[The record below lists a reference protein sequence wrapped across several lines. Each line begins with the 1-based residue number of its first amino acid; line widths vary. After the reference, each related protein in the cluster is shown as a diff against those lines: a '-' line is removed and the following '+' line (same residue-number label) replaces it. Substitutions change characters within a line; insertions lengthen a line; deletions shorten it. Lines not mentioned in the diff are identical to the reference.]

1 MTIPPREKQI
11 TSVGILVNGVEL
23 YPASVF
29 DEEIFFGQIDS
40 IEVTNAGKDFDVING
55 PPLIIQD
62 QSLVV
67 GLLHLQM
74 LLDHLK
80 KLISPGIGYQ
90 EKPKITVSGGNG
102 VGAVLESN
110 FVKGR
115 IVSSFKGFDG
125 NGVNVASDTIDFP
138 DPHNFELGEEVIY
151 ESNNNVAVGGI
162 VDKSSYF
169 ARPIDN
175 KTISLHS
182 SRSDAVS
189 GINTVNIGSV
199 SNGFH
204 SFKTLKG

>member
-11 TSVGILVNGVEL
+11 TKLVGILVNGVEL

-62 QSLVV
+62 QAGSGAIAFANVTGSFKEV
-67 GLLHLQM
+67 
-74 LLDHLK
+74 

-115 IVSSFKGFDG
+115 IVSSFK
-125 NGVNVASDTIDFP
+125 
-138 DPHNFELGEEVIY
+138 
-151 ESNNNVAVGGI
+151 
-162 VDKSSYF
+162 
-169 ARPIDN
+169 ARW
-175 KTISLHS
+175 
-182 SRSDAVS
+182 
-189 GINTVNIGSV
+189 
-199 SNGFH
+199 
-204 SFKTLKG
+204 